1 MSNLRPYIKC
11 TSPVAIHR
19 GSSVFFY
26 PCRHC
31 ACCQV
36 SRQKSLSTMLALEES
51 NAKYCYFVNPTYD
64 DANVPAVRVPMDA
77 DFGSFAEFE
86 ILTPRLK
93 TDKYFEPYCLDYDAD
108 IEKSIGQLCAQRD
121 EYSRLYSRTHKFVS
135 HDVIYLLHYPDIQ
148 RFIKTCWRN

>member
-1 MSNLRPYIKC
+1 MSNLRPFIKC

-19 GSSVFFY
+19 GSSVFLY

-31 ACCQV
+31 ECCQV

-77 DFGSFAEFE
+77 DFGSFASLRYLHLVLRLIS
-86 ILTPRLK
+86 ILSLIVSIMMQMLK
-93 TDKYFEPYCLDYDAD
+93 SL
-108 IEKSIGQLCAQRD
+108 
-121 EYSRLYSRTHKFVS
+121 
-135 HDVIYLLHYPDIQ
+135 
-148 RFIKTCWRN
+148 